1 MAPMNQAQ
9 QNTLIN
15 QQLFGPLETNHA
27 AIASAVPGS
36 GAAASSVSAGAGMS
50 SMPLS
55 VPSLASTAEDT
66 AQVAVSKDGQI
77 HRTYDRPY
85 HFPSLDIFGERR
97 GRSKQ

>member
-1 MAPMNQAQ
+1 
-9 QNTLIN
+9 
-15 QQLFGPLETNHA
+15 
-27 AIASAVPGS
+27 
-36 GAAASSVSAGAGMS
+36 MS

-85 HFPSLDIFGERR
+85 HFPSLDILAKG
-97 GRSKQ
+97 GRSNNNDEVAYNAMRLEDVLSSFWHFC